1 MELVSS
7 LTYHDRS
14 NSPVDGP
21 GWRDRACGMQ
31 AEGAKAPPDCRRIVI
46 RLRYGIKGRCDRWA
60 TCTGEECL
68 VNVHHAKSRLIL
80 ETCGHSGQKTRARR
94 QPARTGCGPSSAT
107 CNAERPHAPCNK
119 RAISQGDERSITANP
134 GHPSCLIADVIGHDR
149 SNSQADNLVRDQEA
163 ADSNPATPKA
173 ETQVVT

>member
-1 MELVSS
+1 
-7 LTYHDRS
+7 
-14 NSPVDGP
+14 
-21 GWRDRACGMQ
+21 MQ

-94 QPARTGCGPSSAT
+94 QPARTGPDAGHPLQRAT
-107 CNAERPHAPCNK
+107 PNDLTR
-119 RAISQGDERSITANP
+119 RAINVQLARATSDQSRAIQVTRVALSLTLSAMIGPIPKLIT
-134 GHPSCLIADVIGHDR
+134 
-149 SNSQADNLVRDQEA
+149 
-163 ADSNPATPKA
+163 
-173 ETQVVT
+173 